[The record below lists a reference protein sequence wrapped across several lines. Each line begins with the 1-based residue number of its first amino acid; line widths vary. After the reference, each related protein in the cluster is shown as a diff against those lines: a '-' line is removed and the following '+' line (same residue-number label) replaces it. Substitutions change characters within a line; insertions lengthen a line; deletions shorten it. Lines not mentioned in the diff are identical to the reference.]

1 MNFEELY
8 QIKDEIEQ
16 INKTY
21 DIFDE
26 EHRLSSKAAITRK
39 LSVSVILLR
48 LKALKK
54 PLKLLINFL
63 LFIRNS
69 KTIL

>member
-26 EHRLSSKAAITRK
+26 EHRLSSKAARVEFFTTVKYIEK
-39 LSVSVILLR
+39 YLE
-48 LKALKK
+48 
-54 PLKLLINFL
+54 P
-63 LFIRNS
+63 
-69 KTIL
+69 